1 MEVEQHQELEMAQVA
16 SKVYDIIHPTPV
28 SLKQLSAI
36 TISLELWRRKLN
48 EYRTTRKLEEFD
60 TCRLRKETAWM
71 NTLLPDLPSTIYKT
85 IEDVV
90 SRFGYSIGCWG
101 SQHFSAGFCFRYD
114 VGNKNY
120 VLEDFD
126 DFVCDYDGSID
137 YAKTAERMMR
147 CERFNSEMK
156 FIIACLYCFEDD
168 IRRIWPSVSR
178 NMNVYFTDFDKWP
191 QLYYWI
197 CRLSNNLDKIKTFR
211 TLNDQMLMSYTSLFY
226 NRSWVEYFW
235 NRIPLEYRIYSTVT
249 YLDSYHFV
257 RFILPKLDDEQL
269 DKYVNDGYGARD
281 GYWLY
286 IMFMDL
292 NCDEWVVLRTWHRI
306 RNIIKES
313 IFTNLIVHMLEIQD
327 TVDDEHEQETWK
339 YLCCQIWNHSPAT
352 LKSSVIRVISSDNS
366 WLENFDQIKNP
377 ELLLTILRDASLEEK
392 NLFLR
397 NCWSELFQQVGR
409 KYVQK
414 VIELCFEDEDEINQF
429 KQNLLINSRDV
440 LQFCVALLKDSCFE
454 VLNAFVRFC
463 CTELQAARNLKQR
476 ILRSAF
482 LDGDCKLSPDHIRR
496 IEDLKEFV
504 NDAFDNVDEFKNLL
518 VFSSSFMWR
527 LWYLIFYERVSSET
541 IVKFIT
547 TLFSTEETVMQV
559 KNSLID
565 SFKERLANNVY
576 LLSDSELNPILLW
589 CLGSNEAVEEFKLN
603 CSSL

>member
-1 MEVEQHQELEMAQVA
+1 MEVQQHKELEMTEVT
-16 SKVYDIIHPTPV
+16 SKVYDIIHPSPV

-36 TISLELWRRKLN
+36 NISLEIWRRKVN
-48 EYRTTRKLEEFD
+48 EYRTDGKLKEFD
-60 TCRLRKETAWM
+60 PCSLRKETTWM
-71 NTLLPDLPSTIYKT
+71 KTMLPDLPSTIYKT
-85 IEDVV
+85 IEQVV
-90 SRFGYSIGCWG
+90 SRFGYSMECWR
-101 SQHFSAGFCFRYD
+101 SEHFRAGFCFQYTD
-114 VGNKNY
+114 ENS

-126 DFVCDYDGSID
+126 DFSSDCDGSID

-147 CERFNSEMK
+147 CEQFNSEMK

-168 IRRIWPSVSR
+168 IRRIWPSVWL
-178 NMNVYFTDFDKWP
+178 NIKEYFTDFHKWP

-197 CRLSNNLDKIKTFR
+197 CRLSKTLDKIQTFR
-211 TLNDQMLMSYTSLFY
+211 NLDVQMLMSYMSN

-235 NRIPLEYRIYSTVT
+235 NRIPLENRIYSTVT
-249 YLDSYHFV
+249 YLNSNHFV

-269 DKYVNDGYGARD
+269 DKYVNDGYGRGN
-281 GYWLY
+281 GYALY
-286 IMFMDL
+286 MMFLDL
-292 NCDEWVVLRTWHRI
+292 NCDEWVVLRTWHHI

-313 IFTNLIVHMLEIQD
+313 NFTKLIVHMFQIEDLD
-327 TVDDEHEQETWK
+327 GQEYHDQEKWE
-339 YLCCQIWNHSPAT
+339 YLCCQIWNHSPPA
-352 LKSSVIRVISSDNS
+352 LKSSVIRVISSNNS
-366 WLENFDQIKNP
+366 WLEDFDQIND
-377 ELLLTILRDASLEEK
+377 ELLLTILQDASLEEK

-397 NCWSELFQQVGR
+397 NCWSELFIQVRR
-409 KYVQK
+409 KNVQRL
-414 VIELCFEDEDEINQF
+414 IELCFEDQDEINQF
-429 KQNLLINSRDV
+429 KQDVMINSRDV
-440 LQFCVALLKDSCFE
+440 LQYCVELLEESCFE
-454 VLNAFVRFC
+454 ELNAFVRFC

-496 IEDLKEFV
+496 IEDLKKFG

-541 IVKFIT
+541 IVNFIT
-547 TLFSTEETVMQV
+547 TLFSTEGTVMQV

-589 CLGSNEAVEEFKLN
+589 CLGSDEAVEEFKLN